1 MRRNTLFFEQLH
13 GHLQELASLQLSR
26 CDAPARQ
33 QLQALDGRLYL
44 ASAGDAQGIQLL
56 LIADATALQASLTG
70 LRLGIVLL
78 AGVLAVLG
86 GALAGLLMR
95 RELSLEK
102 ALQQALRRGELEVD
116 YQPLVDLATRR
127 CVGAEALVRWRRADG
142 QRVRPDL
149 FIPQAEASGQICA
162 ITQRVIELVMQ
173 QMAELLRAHPT
184 LYISVNLAA
193 ADIAQGR
200 FVEVARQQLASQGVA
215 ARQLVWEVTERGL
228 VDVEQACQLLEQ
240 LRQAGHRI
248 AIDDFGTGYSSLSY
262 LQRLPVDVL
271 KIDKSFVD
279 SLGMQAASSSVAPH
293 IIDMARDLGLKV
305 IAEGIESATQADT
318 LQQLGAQVGQGF
330 LFSRPLAA
338 SAFHAFV
345 RRHG

>member
-1 MRRNTLFFEQLH
+1 M
-13 GHLQELASLQLSR
+13 
-26 CDAPARQ
+26 
-33 QLQALDGRLYL
+33 
-44 ASAGDAQGIQLL
+44 
-56 LIADATALQASLTG
+56 
-70 LRLGIVLL
+70 
-78 AGVLAVLG
+78 LG

-228 VDVEQACQLLEQ
+228 VDVEQACQLLGQ

-330 LFSRPLAA
+330 LFSRPLDA